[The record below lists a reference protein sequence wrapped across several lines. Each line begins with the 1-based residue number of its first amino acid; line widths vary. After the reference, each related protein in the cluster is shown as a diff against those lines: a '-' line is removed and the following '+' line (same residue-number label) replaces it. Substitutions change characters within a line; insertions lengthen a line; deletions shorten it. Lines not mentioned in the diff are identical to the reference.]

1 MISASASGVGR
12 REFDISSDEGAD
24 NNNKFY
30 VIQIIE
36 SDAGGEFWVYNRY
49 EDVSRR
55 DFFFFFFFFF
65 TFCFTLHRWKEEG
78 YLERVKCIGTDRVG
92 RWGRVGEKGMDKK
105 IPCGRD
111 IMRAKMEFEKK
122 CDFVGLSF
130 CVTSPRAYVCAHCD
144 QVPGSGRRP

>member
-55 DFFFFFFFFF
+55 DFFFFFFSFF
-65 TFCFTLHRWKEEG
+65 LH
-78 YLERVKCIGTDRVG
+78 
-92 RWGRVGEKGMDKK
+92 
-105 IPCGRD
+105 
-111 IMRAKMEFEKK
+111 
-122 CDFVGLSF
+122 FVLH
-130 CVTSPRAYVCAHCD
+130 YID
-144 QVPGSGRRP
+144 GRRKDTWNG